1 MKIVTAAEM
10 REIDRATTEKFGVP
24 SIQLMENAGTAVAE
38 FCTAEFP
45 QAHRIAVI
53 CGRGNNGGDGFVA
66 ARKLHEAGRAIS
78 VLLLAEPGDLKG
90 DARTMFERVSI
101 PVLYA
106 KNARELESK
115 TVRSLYLDAD
125 LLVDAILGT
134 GFSPPL
140 TALAQRAVQLFAEAR
155 CPVVSVDLP
164 TGVQADSTDFD
175 QPHACRSSA
184 IVTFTAPKP
193 AHVFSLLTHGPILVV
208 PIGSPPQA
216 VESRSGLEWCGSR
229 SSIFKKRSVTSNKGD
244 FGHVLVIAGSVGKSG
259 AAAMTSM
266 GALRAGAGLATA
278 AVPKSILPIVAGF
291 APELMT
297 EPLDETDAGTI
308 SGHALEGGGFEN
320 MLRGKT
326 VVALGPGLSQNQ
338 ETQEFIRSFVARCE
352 LPMVLDADGLNAFQ
366 NKTELLDGSKR
377 PLVLTPHPGEM
388 ARLTGLSVDRILSN
402 RVSIAR
408 NFAIQHK
415 LILVLKGWRTLLA
428 APDGKVYINTT
439 GNPGMAKGGTGDVLT
454 GIVAGVLAQFP
465 ARAVDA
471 VCAAVHLHGLA
482 GDIALAQEEEPSLL
496 ATDLLNHLSRAFRE
510 SLRRTSPVV
519 WLQGRPRRQ

>member
-1 MKIVTAAEM
+1 M

-38 FCTAEFP
+38 FCAAEFP
-45 QAHRIAVI
+45 QAKRISVI

-66 ARKLHEAGRAIS
+66 ARKLHEMGKSIS
-78 VLLLAEPGDLKG
+78 VLLLGEPGDLKG

-106 KNARELESK
+106 KSARELESK

-125 LLVDAILGT
+125 LLIDAILGT

-140 TALAQRAVQLFAEAR
+140 TALAQRAVQLFSDSR

-175 QPHACRSSA
+175 QPQACRSSA

-193 AHVFSLLTHGPILVV
+193 AHALSLLTHGPIIVV

-216 VESRSGLEWCGSR
+216 IESRSGLEWCGSR
-229 SSIFKKRSVTSNKGD
+229 MSIFKKRGVNSNKGD
-244 FGHVLVIAGSVGKSG
+244 FGHVLVIAGSMGKSG
-259 AAAMTSM
+259 AAAMACV
-266 GALRAGAGLATA
+266 GAMRAGAGLVTA

-291 APELMT
+291 TPELMT

-308 SGHALEGGGFEN
+308 SEHALEGGGFDT
-320 MLRGKT
+320 MLRRKN
-326 VVALGPGLSQNQ
+326 VVAVGPGLSQNP
-338 ETQEFIRSFVARCE
+338 ETQEFIRGFVSRCE
-352 LPMVLDADGLNAFQ
+352 LPLVLDADGLNAFE
-366 NKTELLDGSKR
+366 NRTELLDGSKR
-377 PLVLTPHPGEM
+377 ALVLTPHPGEM
-388 ARLTGLSVDRILSN
+388 ARLIGLSVERILAN

-415 LILVLKGWRTLLA
+415 LILVLKGWRTLVA
-428 APDGKVYINTT
+428 APDGKVYVNTT

-465 ARAVDA
+465 SRAVDA

-482 GDIALAQEEEPSLL
+482 GDIALSHEEEPSML
-496 ATDLLNHLSRAFRE
+496 ATDLLQNISRAFRE
-510 SLRRTSPVV
+510 CLRRTSPVV